1 MLPNILTTVRLLIVP
16 IFAYSVICTDKVWM
30 SLALFL
36 VSGLTDIVDGWIA
49 RHFNMITDV
58 GKVYDPFVDK
68 LMQITAVVCLA
79 YRGVVPVWVIV
90 LVVVKESAMIITGA
104 ALYLK
109 KIVLHS
115 NWYGKMATV
124 VFYAVIVALIVFHD
138 IGRTPK
144 NILLGILVAAILF
157 AAVVYLIKL
166 LKAEEGS
173 VYENKN
179 V

>member
-1 MLPNILTTVRLLIVP
+1 
-16 IFAYSVICTDKVWM
+16 
-30 SLALFL
+30 
-36 VSGLTDIVDGWIA
+36 
-49 RHFNMITDV
+49 
-58 GKVYDPFVDK
+58 
-68 LMQITAVVCLA
+68 
-79 YRGVVPVWVIV
+79 
-90 LVVVKESAMIITGA
+90 
-104 ALYLK
+104 
-109 KIVLHS
+109 
-115 NWYGKMATV
+115 MATV
-124 VFYAVIVALIVFHD
+124 VFYAVIVALIVFPD